1 MNAEGAYIE
10 EIILVD
16 DSSTM
21 DNLGEKLEIALSYF
35 KKPMV
40 KLIRNFE
47 RMGLIQRWDGAGKFF
62 HDEKHQFENTPQFS
76 LFLNSICSLISHL
89 EHNLSRLAGASMAE
103 GDILLFMDSHC
114 ECYPNWLVPLIQ
126 HVACDRTSI
135 AVPGKNQIQ
144 EIIFTSA

>member
-21 DNLGEKLEIALSYF
+21 ENLGEKLEIALSYF
-35 KKPMV
+35 KKPLV

-47 RMGLIQRWDGAGKFF
+47 RMGLIQ
-62 HDEKHQFENTPQFS
+62 
-76 LFLNSICSLISHL
+76 
-89 EHNLSRLAGASMAE
+89 SRLAGASMAE

-135 AVPGKNQIQ
+135 AVPGK
-144 EIIFTSA
+144 TK